1 MTGSGFKVSAD
12 ALDNFQ
18 SNLKTLI
25 SLIQNDM
32 GQPMGDAKIATF
44 DSGSTD
50 FGQEFLGFS
59 GARTLGNNYKIQY
72 DGFSANYAALVN
84 ELNALYKAIGTISQE
99 YKDAQYQDV
108 VSMGDVDAAYADAS
122 ASPSGSG

>member
-1 MTGSGFKVSAD
+1 MAGSGFKVSAD

-32 GQPMGDAKIATF
+32 SQPMGAAKIATF

-72 DGFSANYAALVN
+72 DGFSGNFTALIN
-84 ELNALYKAIGTISQE
+84 QLNALYKAIGKISQE

-108 VSMGDVDAAYADAS
+108 VSIGDIDAAYNDAG
-122 ASPSGSG
+122 ASPSGTG

>member
-1 MTGSGFKVSAD
+1 VAGSGFKVSAD

-32 GQPMGDAKIATF
+32 SQPMGDAKIATF

-72 DGFSANYAALVN
+72 DGFSGNYTALIS
-84 ELNALYKAIGTISQE
+84 ELNALATAIGTISQE

-108 VSMGDVDAAYADAS
+108 VSAGDVDTAYNDATS
-122 ASPSGSG
+122 SSSGQG